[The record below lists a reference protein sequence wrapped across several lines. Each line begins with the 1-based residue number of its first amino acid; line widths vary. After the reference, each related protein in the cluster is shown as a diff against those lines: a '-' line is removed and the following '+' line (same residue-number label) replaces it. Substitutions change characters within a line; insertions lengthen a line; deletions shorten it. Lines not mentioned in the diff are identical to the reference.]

1 MSLLKLKITLLNTK
15 PSVYRTIQIENTRT
29 FYDLHIAIQI
39 AFGWQNCHLHEF
51 RVNDET
57 IGMKE
62 IAEEEGVLEESDI
75 VLSKKIVFEKQKFL
89 YTYDFGDSW
98 EHKIEF
104 VKFVEP
110 RKTFYPKCIKGARN
124 TPPEDCGGV
133 WGFEEFKEIMG
144 DRKHPEHKEM
154 KKWYG
159 GMYDEDFFS
168 LVLVNEDFKYFDTIV
183 REFQE
188 DEED

>member
-1 MSLLKLKITLLNTK
+1 MSLLELKITLLNTK
-15 PSVYRTIQIENTRT
+15 PLVYRTIQIENTRT
-29 FYDLHIAIQI
+29 FYELHIAIQI
-39 AFGWQNCHLHEF
+39 AFGWQNYHLHEF

-57 IGMKE
+57 IGTNE
-62 IAEEEGVLEESDI
+62 FEEEEDILEESNI
-75 VLSKKIVFEKQKFL
+75 ALSKKIVFEKQKFL
-89 YTYDFGDSW
+89 YTYDFGDNW

-110 RKTFYPKCIKGARN
+110 KNTFYPKCIRGNRN

-144 DRKHPEHKEM
+144 DRKHSEHKEM

-168 LVLVNEDFKYFDTIV
+168 LALVNEDFKSFDKIV
-183 REFQE
+183 SEFTEYIE
-188 DEED
+188 D